1 MAQSKNISIQIG
13 VEAILKDVARR
24 AYTYGDRKT
33 DDERVRWM
41 LQSAIDVGRIDHI
54 YNAMSNVMEEIESA
68 CEPYIIE
75 CAVDEYSESGVI
87 EIVFLLPENT
97 SARTKAR
104 AERLIRSALVEGCM
118 AVWKEI
124 MLDDA
129 SLEVMKMNKMIWELK
144 VLVNTR
150 IGVQK
155 LDCLI

>member
-1 MAQSKNISIQIG
+1 
-13 VEAILKDVARR
+13 
-24 AYTYGDRKT
+24 
-33 DDERVRWM
+33 
-41 LQSAIDVGRIDHI
+41 
-54 YNAMSNVMEEIESA
+54 
-68 CEPYIIE
+68 
-75 CAVDEYSESGVI
+75 VDEYSESGVI

-97 SARTKAR
+97 SARAKAR